1 MSVTGIE
8 EEEDEG
14 DGIGRVEVEATGG
27 GTGTYVLPPS
37 LPVDLS
43 GLTGL
48 WPQTL
53 SEEGLMQGERAQDA

>member
-43 GLTGL
+43 GL

>member
-8 EEEDEG
+8 EEEEEG

-37 LPVDLS
+37 LPA
-43 GLTGL
+43 T
-48 WPQTL
+48 
-53 SEEGLMQGERAQDA
+53 SECKRSAKRG

>member
-1 MSVTGIE
+1 MSVTGVE

-37 LPVDLS
+37 LPA
-43 GLTGL
+43 T
-48 WPQTL
+48 
-53 SEEGLMQGERAQDA
+53 SEWAVASNAQRRGANAR

>member
-1 MSVTGIE
+1 MSVTGVE
-8 EEEDEG
+8 EEEEEG

-27 GTGTYVLPPS
+27 GTPVPMCF
-37 LPVDLS
+37 LPVCQQPVS
-43 GLTGL
+43 GL